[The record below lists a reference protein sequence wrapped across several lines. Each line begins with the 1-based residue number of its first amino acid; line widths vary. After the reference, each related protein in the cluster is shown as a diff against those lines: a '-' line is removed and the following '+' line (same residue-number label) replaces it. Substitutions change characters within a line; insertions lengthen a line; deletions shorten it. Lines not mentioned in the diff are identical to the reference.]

1 MAGEDSWQQE
11 ESLGERVGAGLR
23 WLGLHEWV
31 VLVAVALIVGGLW
44 GFIELADAV
53 QGDGAAVSEFDR
65 QILLSLREEGDPSD
79 PIGSFLVEEAVRD
92 ITALGSSII
101 IIFLPI
107 VAAIFLEI
115 QGNRRLAIVVIVS
128 FLGGAALSLGLKE
141 IFARPRPDLVPEITR
156 HLNYSFPSGHS
167 MLSAVVYLT
176 LGTVVAEGL
185 RRASLRIFVMII
197 AVLITLAVG
206 FSRVYLAVH
215 WPTDVLAGWTVGA
228 IWALLVWLVARQVK
242 MSRSEQAEQ
251 WREAERERLSR

>member
-1 MAGEDSWQQE
+1 MAEGHLE
-11 ESLGERVGAGLR
+11 ENRSFAEQLGAGLR

-31 VLVAVALIVGGLW
+31 VLLAVALIVGGTW
-44 GFIELADAV
+44 GFLELADVV
-53 QGDGAAVSEFDR
+53 QEGDGAGTSFDR
-65 QILLSLREEGDPSD
+65 QILLGLREEGDPSD

-92 ITALGSSII
+92 ITALGSSVI

-115 QGNRRLAIVVIVS
+115 QGNRRLAIVVLVS
-128 FLGGAALSLGLKE
+128 FLGGAVLSLGLKE

-185 RRASLRIFVMII
+185 RRPALRIFVMLI

-228 IWALLVWLVARQVK
+228 IWALLVWVVARRVK
-242 MSRSEQAEQ
+242 LSRRERAEA
-251 WREAERERLSR
+251 RSPARERERAPR

>member
-1 MAGEDSWQQE
+1 MAEGQIRGE
-11 ESLGERVGAGLR
+11 ESWTERVAAGLR

-31 VLVAVALIVGGLW
+31 VLIAILLIVGGLW
-44 GFIELADAV
+44 GFVELADMV
-53 QGDGAAVSEFDR
+53 QGEDGEVSDFDR
-65 QILLSLREEGDPSD
+65 ELLLSLREEGDLSD

-107 VAAIFLEI
+107 VSAIFLEI
-115 QGNRRLAIVVIVS
+115 QGNRRLALIVLVS

-141 IFARPRPDLVPEITR
+141 VFARPRPDLIPEMTR

-185 RRASLRIFVMII
+185 RRSALRIFVMII

-228 IWALLVWLVARQVK
+228 LWALVVWLVARRFKGQEGEPVD
-242 MSRSEQAEQ
+242 AELE
-251 WREAERERLSR
+251 EADQQRAVR